1 MTSGSEAVSRV
12 LKDRVAIV
20 TGAAKGI
27 GAGIALAMAEAGAA
41 VVVNYARDR
50 EGAERVASA
59 IVAQRRCAI
68 AVQADV
74 SVGADVERLFA
85 QAREAFGDLD
95 ILVNNASAFSFAP
108 LAETTDTQLQEMIG
122 ANLIGTINCCRRAL
136 KHFGPGGGAI
146 VNIGSMSSE
155 IYSPG
160 ALAYTA
166 TKAAITGVTG
176 VLAVELAP
184 RRIRVNQINPG
195 AVDTEGARA
204 VGAMSEASRAAY
216 AARTPLG
223 RVGTPAEIAS
233 VAVFLASD
241 AARWMTGDCLAV
253 SGGLR

>member
-1 MTSGSEAVSRV
+1 MSEV
-12 LKDRVAIV
+12 LKARVAVV

-27 GAGIALAMAEAGAA
+27 GAGIAMAMGEAGAA

-59 IVAQRRCAI
+59 ISAKGGRAI
-68 AVQADV
+68 TVQADV
-74 SVGADVERLFA
+74 SVGSDVERLFSA
-85 QAREAFGDLD
+85 SREAFGELD
-95 ILVNNASAFSFAP
+95 ILVNNASVFSFAP
-108 LAETTDTQLQEMIG
+108 LAETTDAQLREMIG
-122 ANLIGTINCCRRAL
+122 ANLIGTINTCREAL
-136 KHFGPGGGAI
+136 KHFGARGGAI

-184 RRIRVNQINPG
+184 RKIRVNQINPG

-204 VGAMSEASRAAY
+204 VGAMSEASRQAY

-223 RVGTPAEIAS
+223 RVGTPADIAS

-241 AARWMTGDCLAV
+241 AARWVTGERLAV
-253 SGGLR
+253 SGGFR

>member
-1 MTSGSEAVSRV
+1 MSEVM
-12 LKDRVAIV
+12 KGRVAIV

-27 GAGIALAMAEAGAA
+27 GAGIAAAMGAAGAA

-59 IVAQRRCAI
+59 IIAKGGRAI

-74 SVGADVERLFA
+74 SLGPDVERLFA
-85 QAREAFGDLD
+85 ASREAFGDLD
-95 ILVNNASAFSFAP
+95 ILVNNASVFSFAP
-108 LAETTDTQLQEMIG
+108 LAQTTDAQLRDMID
-122 ANLIGTINCCRRAL
+122 ANLIGAINTCREAL
-136 KHFGPGGGAI
+136 KHFGPKGGAI

-155 IYSPG
+155 IYSAG
-160 ALAYTA
+160 AVAYTA

-184 RRIRVNQINPG
+184 RGIRVNQINPG

-204 VGAMSEASRAAY
+204 IGAMSEASRAAF

-223 RVGTPAEIAS
+223 RVGTPADIAS

-241 AARWMTGDCLAV
+241 AARWITGECLAV